1 VPKGA
6 WQLAK
11 CLIVHSWVL
20 PDASSIHS
28 NRPAGCT
35 DIYEKI
41 VRLTICFVTHPF
53 DFIAAEET
61 IPKEATVGSSG
72 KRGLAR
78 STVQRVHGGWEHN
91 LCARR

>member
-1 VPKGA
+1 M
-6 WQLAK
+6 
-11 CLIVHSWVL
+11 
-20 PDASSIHS
+20 SSVFQQTSIS
-28 NRPAGCT
+28 VFQCFSVDKYFSRPAGCI
-35 DIYEKI
+35 DIYEMI